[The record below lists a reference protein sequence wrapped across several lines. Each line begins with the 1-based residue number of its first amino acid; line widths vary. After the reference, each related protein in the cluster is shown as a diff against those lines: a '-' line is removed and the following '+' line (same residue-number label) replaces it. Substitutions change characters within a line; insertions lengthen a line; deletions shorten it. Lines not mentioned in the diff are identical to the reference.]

1 MRVQG
6 SSRRASTP
14 HFLFLL
20 DLTPQRPEGAKTPG
34 ECRATAGSGCTGAR
48 IGFVVSKK
56 IGTAVVRNRVKRVAR
71 EAFRLTPGFLPPGI
85 DVVVIARNGAESLCL
100 ADVQAEWTRARGN
113 IQRKAEDLFRAQ
125 TAPKQ

>member
-1 MRVQG
+1 MQG

-20 DLTPQRPEGAKTPG
+20 DSSPLGRDAAP
-34 ECRATAGSGCTGAR
+34 R

-71 EAFRLTPGFLPPGI
+71 EAFRLAPGFLPIGI
-85 DVVVIARNGAESLCL
+85 DAVVIARNGAESLRL
-100 ADVQAEWTRARGN
+100 ADVQAEWARARGN

-125 TAPKQ
+125 TTPRA